1 MINFFSKNN
10 NNKSDEHMFY
20 IKTAAL
26 LIYAAK
32 IDENYSNLEKEIIKK
47 ALIDLGVDEKRVD
60 DVFEKAEIEEANSN
74 QILEFTKKVKDSEE
88 SFKIK
93 IIETLWNIIYSDGNS
108 DMYESNFM
116 RRITGLLYLDNKIV
130 GDVKQKVRK
139 KYNK

>member
-1 MINFFSKNN
+1 MLNLFSKNK
-10 NNKSDEHMFY
+10 NNKLDEDILY

-26 LIYAAK
+26 LIHAAK
-32 IDENYSNLEKEIIKK
+32 IDENYSHVEKNIIKK
-47 ALIDLGVDEKRVD
+47 ALIDFGIDKKKID
-60 DVFEKAEIEEANSN
+60 DVFNKAEIEEANSN
-74 QILEFTKKVKDSEE
+74 QILEFTKKVKDSKE

-93 IIETLWNIIYSDGNS
+93 IVETLWNIIYSDGKS

-130 GDVKQKVRK
+130 GDVKQKIRN